1 MQTPSPSNLLW
12 IGVDVSK
19 ATFDAALWGHQDFQR
34 MATAAFLRT
43 EEGALAF
50 RTWALAHGGPV
61 VGVVMEATGCYS
73 QELGRWLQRDMPGSQ
88 VAIINPSLV
97 KAFGR
102 SLALRNKTDRLDA
115 CMLARYGQERTPEA
129 WIPMTPERAELRDL
143 IRTRTKLIRLQ
154 VTLRLRL
161 EDALGRTGTPAGKAQ
176 QKVLKVLQGQV
187 EALDKAIER
196 QLRQVA
202 ELGHAVELLTT
213 IPGVGKVTAATM
225 LGEAGDLRAFRRGRQ
240 LTAFVGVSPRRYDS
254 GSSVRGRT
262 RMCRIGGVHARTV
275 LYMAAVA
282 ASRTATP
289 LGDFYRHL
297 VEQGKPKKSAL
308 GALMRK
314 LVLVMRAVLIQDK
327 PYSPQPA

>member
-34 MATAAFLRT
+34 MATAAFPRT

>member
-1 MQTPSPSNLLW
+1 
-12 IGVDVSK
+12 
-19 ATFDAALWGHQDFQR
+19 
-34 MATAAFLRT
+34 
-43 EEGALAF
+43 
-50 RTWALAHGGPV
+50 V

-73 QELGRWLQRDMPGSQ
+73 QELGRWLQRDLPGSR
-88 VAIINPSLV
+88 VAIVNPSLV

-115 CMLARYGQERTPEA
+115 CLLARYGQERTPEA
-129 WIPMTPERAELRDL
+129 WVPMSAERAELRDL
-143 IRTRTKLIRLQ
+143 IRTRAKLIRLQ
-154 VTLRLRL
+154 VALHLRLD
-161 EDALGRTGTPAGKAQ
+161 DAAGRTGSPAAKAQ

-196 QLRQVA
+196 QLRLAA
-202 ELGHAVELLTT
+202 ELGHAVQLLTT
-213 IPGVGKVTAATM
+213 IPGVGWVTAATM
-225 LGEAGDLRAFRRGRQ
+225 LGEAGDLRGFRRGRQ
-240 LTAFVGVSPRRYDS
+240 LAAFVGVSPRRYVS

-262 RMCRIGGVHARTV
+262 RMCRIGGVHARTA

-289 LGDFYRHL
+289 LGDFYRRL
-297 VEQGKPKKSAL
+297 VDQGKPKKSAL

-327 PYSPQPA
+327 PYFPLPA